1 MTAESILLVDEY
13 AIPEDN
19 VALYQA
25 ELDFTMMGVHTSL
38 DRTPAQFEELLNSA
52 GFKIIGTY
60 RPRDY
65 VPGSGTLF
73 EAVLLEK

>member
-1 MTAESILLVDEY
+1 MI
-13 AIPEDN
+13 
-19 VALYQA
+19 
-25 ELDFTMMGVHTSL
+25 MMGIHTSL

-52 GFKIIGTY
+52 GFKIIGTHK
-60 RPRDY
+60 PRDY